1 MSFSPIL
8 GIATSAAHQYSG
20 SIKQVARQAPT
31 MSLEPGSHKDNP
43 TRRDSY
49 MSSSPLEIVD
59 QGFMTITTIQYYNTA
74 SIALFYYE
82 YLITFHREVR
92 FVWKNRFTSMSFL
105 FLSLSNNARPQFDSN
120 LPANLNKV
128 IFTQACTA
136 FAYVPGAMDT
146 INIGIITIFLVWR
159 TYAIYFHRSWVL
171 AVTVPL
177 GIINVVIV
185 AVEGSYKMKTIY
197 FTLGTGALHSCTL
210 ISLLSKA
217 LYWTITILF
226 DTLISVLTMCKSY
239 RMHRENRRV
248 GIESR
253 LVAMLLQDASYYS
266 ILTAVNVLNFFFS
279 WAEAYGLIH
288 VGAGNS
294 SLATPSISVIVVSR
308 MMLNI
313 MEAAD
318 PRAGDNY
325 EDSSNRTVNGPGFS
339 TLQFATQYSI
349 VTTTSSPLGPSIPTI
364 QRHLESVHKGLSPSI
379 VKGMVTVET
388 VPVVFVAKK

>member
-105 FLSLSNNARPQFDSN
+105 FLSLRYITFLGYIPTLLFETSAPNSNN
-120 LPANLNKV
+120 
-128 IFTQACTA
+128 ACTA

-217 LYWTITILF
+217 PIKVYWTITILF

-253 LVAMLLQDASYYS
+253 LVAMLLQDASYY
-266 ILTAVNVLNFFFS
+266 
-279 WAEAYGLIH
+279 
-288 VGAGNS
+288 
-294 SLATPSISVIVVSR
+294 R
-308 MMLNI
+308 
-313 MEAAD
+313 
-318 PRAGDNY
+318 
-325 EDSSNRTVNGPGFS
+325 
-339 TLQFATQYSI
+339 
-349 VTTTSSPLGPSIPTI
+349 
-364 QRHLESVHKGLSPSI
+364 
-379 VKGMVTVET
+379 
-388 VPVVFVAKK
+388 

>member
-105 FLSLSNNARPQFDSN
+105 FLSLSNNA
-120 LPANLNKV
+120 
-128 IFTQACTA
+128 CTA

-217 LYWTITILF
+217 PIKVYWTITILF